1 MSAFFFSHK
10 LNQEAQA
17 AEFNKL
23 GTCAFMR

>member
-1 MSAFFFSHK
+1 MSAFFFLQK
-10 LNQEAQA
+10 LNQKAQA

>member
-10 LNQEAQA
+10 LNQKAQA